1 MQFQDEGY
9 IINLRKYGERSA
21 IITLLSAQH
30 GKIFGFAKNCMSKKN
45 LGVFQL
51 GNKVSF
57 SAYARIEGNMLTLQM
72 EMQNPYS
79 VNFIASPK
87 KLSVLQAFCEMC
99 EYALVQDE
107 PLADLY
113 FYIDNFFASSAEKN
127 WLAKYAAFEF
137 FLLDFLGVGL
147 DLQKCAV
154 TGKTRDLSYI
164 SPKTGK
170 AVCFEVGKPYADK
183 LFKYPSFIARAE
195 HFPTEEEI
203 FDLLKM
209 TEFFL
214 KKNFFDANGLKFPKN
229 RANLLHNLNFS

>member
-21 IITLLSAQH
+21 IVTLVSAQH
-30 GKIFGFAKNCMSKKN
+30 GKISGFAKNCMSKKN
-45 LGVFQL
+45 LGIFQI

-57 SAYARIEGNMLTLQM
+57 SGYSRVDGNMLSVQIELMSPCAINFM
-72 EMQNPYS
+72 E
-79 VNFIASPK
+79 SPQ

-99 EYALVQDE
+99 EQSFVPFE

-113 FYIDNFFASSAEKN
+113 SYIDGFFDAAAKDN
-127 WLAKYAAFEF
+127 WLEQYAFFEF
-137 FLLDFLGVGL
+137 FLLDFLGIGL

-154 TGKTRDLSYI
+154 TGRTDDLRYV

-170 AVCFEVGKPYADK
+170 AVCAEVGKQYADR
-183 LFKYPSFIARAE
+183 LFKYPIFVRDNNQYPS
-195 HFPTEEEI
+195 EEEI
-203 FDLLKM
+203 LELLKM

-214 KKNFFDANGLKFPKN
+214 KKNFFDANGLKFPIN